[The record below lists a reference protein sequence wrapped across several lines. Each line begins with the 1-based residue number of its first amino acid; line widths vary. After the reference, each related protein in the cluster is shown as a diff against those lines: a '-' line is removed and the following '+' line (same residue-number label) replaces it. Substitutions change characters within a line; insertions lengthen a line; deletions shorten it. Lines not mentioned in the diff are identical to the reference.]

1 MVCQA
6 LLKHIEEAIA
16 RHEEPDRSK
25 VTKAQD
31 LLKLLKTDRN
41 PFWKN
46 PKWQQLRT
54 RLTQVK
60 KNSIGH

>member
-1 MVCQA
+1 
-6 LLKHIEEAIA
+6 LKHIEEAIA

-60 KNSIGH
+60 KTSIGH